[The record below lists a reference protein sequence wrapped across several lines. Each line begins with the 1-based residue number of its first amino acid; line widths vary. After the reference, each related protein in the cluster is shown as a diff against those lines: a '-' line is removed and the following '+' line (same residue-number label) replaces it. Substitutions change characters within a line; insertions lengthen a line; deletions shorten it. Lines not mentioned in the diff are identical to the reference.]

1 MLFKYKGY
9 ESSGKKVSG
18 KIEASNLTNAKLKLK
33 QKKIVFSQ
41 LNEVSFSFLDKLRLD
56 SRTSIHPEVLSNFS
70 KTLSIYLESG
80 ISLLN
85 AMKLIKETY
94 KDNKKFNTFFD
105 SLISLLD
112 EGKNFYTALESQKV
126 LVIPEFYLQSIK
138 ISEDGGIL
146 QNVLLELSIYL
157 DEQEKIKKQIS
168 SAMTYP
174 IFIIVV
180 SVFMVGFMLS
190 FIVPKIT
197 SIFVQNG
204 QKLPAITD
212 FVISSGNFMSNNY
225 MYVLI
230 SIFVVIFSFKTL
242 MKKVYKLR
250 YIKDKLKL
258 QLPFFGS
265 LVQMSELS
273 RFSYMNAILLKSG
286 VTLVQAFKMGSNIVE
301 NSVIKEIF
309 EKASKK
315 IVEGE
320 KLSRILE
327 SNNQYKIDRAFIQ
340 AIAIGE
346 ETSELNKVLQ
356 NIAKLYTDNTK
367 DKLGKFLQ
375 ILEPMLMLVVGGI
388 IGFIV
393 VAMLLP
399 IFSMSIG

>member
-225 MYVLI
+225 IYVLI
-230 SIFVVIFSFKTL
+230 FIFVVIFSFKTL